1 MRLINIFERTEE
13 FNAWLASLKD
23 KVGRARIIHRIRSAE
38 HGNFGDC
45 EPVGEGVSE
54 MRIHFG
60 PGYRVYF
67 TRHREVIYLLLWG
80 GDKSSQKRDIKRAI
94 EMARALDKE

>member
-1 MRLINIFERTEE
+1 MHTFQKSEE
-13 FNAWLASLKD
+13 FDAWLATLKD
-23 KVGRARIIHRIRSAE
+23 KVGRARIVLRIRSAE

-60 PGYRVYF
+60 PGYRIYYTLRGDVS
-67 TRHREVIYLLLWG
+67 YLL
-80 GDKSSQKRDIKRAI
+80 
-94 EMARALDKE
+94 

>member
-1 MRLINIFERTEE
+1 MNIFERTEE

>member
-1 MRLINIFERTEE
+1 MNTFLRSDE
-13 FNAWLASLKD
+13 FDAWLSSLKD

-54 MRIHFG
+54 MRVHFG

-67 TRHREVIYLLLWG
+67 TRRGIVVYLLLLG
-80 GDKSSQKRDIKRAI
+80 GNKSSQKRDIKRAI
-94 EMARALDKE
+94 EMARAIEKE